1 MAAHT
6 GKHEAHVV
14 PKRIYFAVFF
24 ALIVLTWVTTLVAR
38 IDLGRWN
45 IFVALAIAI
54 FKASL
59 VVMFFMHVWYS
70 TRLTK
75 MIVTASIFW
84 LILLLF
90 FAMTDIWTRSMMGV
104 PGR

>member
-1 MAAHT
+1 MANHAEH
-6 GKHEAHVV
+6 HVV
-14 PKRIYFAVFF
+14 PKRIYFAVFL
-24 ALIVLTWVTTLVAR
+24 ALIVLTWVTTYISTV
-38 IDLGRWN
+38 DLGKWN

-54 FKASL
+54 FKASIVAL
-59 VVMFFMHVWYS
+59 FFMHVFYS

-75 MIVTASIFW
+75 MIVLCSVFW

-90 FAMTDIWTRSMMGV
+90 ITMTDIWTRNWMGV

>member
-1 MAAHT
+1 MANHAEH
-6 GKHEAHVV
+6 HIV
-14 PKRIYFAVFF
+14 PKRVYFAVFF
-24 ALIVLTWVTTLVAR
+24 ALIILTLVTAY
-38 IDLGRWN
+38 IATVDLGRWN

-54 FKASL
+54 FKASIVAL
-59 VVMFFMHVWYS
+59 FFMHVWYS

-75 MIVTASIFW
+75 MIVMCSIFW

-90 FAMTDIWTRSMMGV
+90 ITMADIWTRTWMGV